1 MKLHFQDSTFYW
13 KFLLAKVAF
22 PILGVDFLRFH
33 KMLINPTGHALPDSM
48 GRRLNGLAHPSLP
61 TATVV
66 VGFVQP
72 YSPIS
77 VISST
82 RQLTSQHWT
91 NQHWTSQHWTS
102 QHRTSQPL
110 NLLFSLQHLT
120 NQQAKSGRD

>member
-1 MKLHFQDSTFYW
+1 MKLHFQDSTFSW

-33 KMLINPTGHALPDSM
+33 KMLINPTSHALPDSM

-61 TATVV
+61 TATEV

-77 VISST
+77 VISGP
-82 RQLTSQHWT
+82 RQLLASTGLTST
-91 NQHWTSQHWTS
+91 GLASTGLASTGPAS
-102 QHRTSQPL
+102 P
-110 NLLFSLQHLT
+110 
-120 NQQAKSGRD
+120 